1 MSYENLP
8 WITVLWQD
16 HFCCSTC
23 AETIVFLGK
32 KSKTFFH
39 LSNQWSIM
47 QYLNFGS
54 KKIFFS
60 VYGLLFLRGFWR
72 LLINCLSSKRSN
84 FLSLLRI
91 FSLQLS
97 LNSSLRL
104 KILLFTFKI
113 SFLLFFQNLLFQKKL
128 INSAEKESPQH
139 VSLNI

>member
-23 AETIVFLGK
+23 YETIVFLGK
-32 KSKTFFH
+32 RSKTLLH
-39 LSNQWSIM
+39 LSNQWSTM
-47 QYLNFGS
+47 QYLNFRS

-60 VYGLLFLRGFWR
+60 VYGLMFLRGFWR
-72 LLINCLSSKRSN
+72 LLLNCLSSKRSN

-97 LNSSLRL
+97 LHSSLRL

-113 SFLLFFQNLLFQKKL
+113 SFLLFFQNLLFQNKL